1 MQLFMGSEEY
11 YKISVIIP
19 IYNEEKTLN
28 RVIKAV
34 QEIDLPLAKEIII
47 VDEASTDGTQELI
60 EQLPDEGV
68 VKIFHKKNQ
77 GKGAALRS
85 GFAKATGDIV
95 LIQDADLEYDPA
107 EYPKLL
113 KPILEGRA
121 DVVYGSRF
129 VGSDAHRVLY
139 FWHMVGNRFLTL
151 LSNTCSNLNLTD
163 METCYKVFK
172 KDVLDRIKLEE
183 NRFGIEPEMTAKIA
197 RLVQDQELAI
207 YEVGISYSGRTYSE
221 GKKIGIKDA
230 FRAAWCIWKY
240 NSTTTAKIIKYFTHG
255 SIIALS
261 QFIFMVLLIRGANL
275 CTAYELNVANILSI
289 EGALLIAFLL
299 HSTLTW
305 HVRFTSIKEIV
316 RSLFEFHLVT
326 SVSIFTRIGSFY
338 FLNFLGLHYIPNL
351 IIGVVAAL
359 SINYFGYEKI
369 VFNRDRTEQEPFI
382 EPILRK
388 MRIRRVLN
396 EIQKKPECALL
407 DVGCGFN
414 HAFLSAVEPFIGS
427 GTGIDFKVSEKTSA
441 KISTVQTR
449 LDKKLP
455 FKDNTF
461 DTATMLAVLEHL
473 DQPLE
478 ITREIARV
486 IKPGGKLIL
495 TVPGKKAKPVLE
507 FLSFKLGI
515 VNRAEIE
522 DHKKYYDLEELRE
535 LIQQVDT
542 LGIVHHRH
550 FQLGMNNFCVI
561 QKAIVCT

>member
-1 MQLFMGSEEY
+1 MGSEKY
-11 YKISVIIP
+11 RRLSVVIP
-19 IYNEEKTLN
+19 VYNEEKTLN
-28 RVIKAV
+28 EVIDAI
-34 QEIDLPLAKEIII
+34 QAIDLPLAKEIII
-47 VDEASTDGTQELI
+47 VDDSSTDGTRQLI
-60 EQLPDEGV
+60 EQLPDADFI
-68 VKIFHKKNQ
+68 KIFHEKNQ

-85 GFAKATGDIV
+85 GFAQATGDIV

-113 KPILEGRA
+113 KPILDGKA

-129 VGSDAHRVLY
+129 IGSDAHRVLY
-139 FWHMVGNRFLTL
+139 FWHMVGNRLLTL

-172 KDVLDRIKLEE
+172 KDVLKQIELEE

-197 RLVQDQELAI
+197 RLVQDQELSV
-207 YEVGISYSGRTYSE
+207 YEVGISYFGRTYSE

-240 NSTTTAKIIKYFTHG
+240 NSTTTAKIIKYITHG
-255 SIIALS
+255 AIVALS
-261 QFIFMVLLIRGANL
+261 QFIFMVLLVRGANL
-275 CTAYELNVANILSI
+275 TTAYELNAANILSI
-289 EGALLIAFLL
+289 EAALLIAFFL

-305 HVRFTSIKEIV
+305 HVRFTSIKEML
-316 RSLFEFHLVT
+316 RSLFKFHLVT

-338 FLNFLGLHYIPNL
+338 FLNFLGLHYVLNL
-351 IIGVVAAL
+351 SIGIIAAVL
-359 SINYFGYEKI
+359 INYFGYEKI
-369 VFNRDRTEQEPFI
+369 VFNRDRMKQEPFL

-388 MRIRRVLN
+388 MRIRRVLH
-396 EIQKKPECALL
+396 EIKKQPECTLL

-414 HAFLSAVEPFIGS
+414 HTFLSAIEPYIGS
-427 GTGIDFKVSEKTSA
+427 GTGIDFKVPEKTSA
-441 KISTVQTR
+441 KVSTIQAR

-455 FKDNTF
+455 FENNIF
-461 DTATMLAVLEHL
+461 DMATMLAVLEHL
-473 DQPLE
+473 DHPLE

-486 IKPGGKLIL
+486 LKPGGKLIL

-522 DHKKYYDLEELRE
+522 DHKKYYDLEELKE
-535 LIQQVDT
+535 LIQQIDS
-542 LGIVHHRH
+542 LKIVQHRH
-550 FQLGMNNFCVI
+550 FQFGMNNFCVI
-561 QKAIVCT
+561 QKQ

>member
-1 MQLFMGSEEY
+1 MKNQNKHRKLS
-11 YKISVIIP
+11 IIIP

-28 RVIKAV
+28 RVINAV
-34 QEIDLPLAKEIII
+34 QAIDLPLAKEIII
-47 VDEASTDGTQELI
+47 VDDASTDETQELI

-113 KPILEGRA
+113 KPILDGEA

-129 VGSDAHRVLY
+129 IGSDAHRVLY

-151 LSNTCSNLNLTD
+151 LSNICSNLNLTD

-172 KDVLDRIKLEE
+172 KDILDQIKLEE
-183 NRFGIEPEMTAKIA
+183 NRFGIEPEITAKIA
-197 RLVQDQELAI
+197 RLAQDKDVAI
-207 YEVGISYSGRTYSE
+207 YEVGIPYFGRTYSE

-240 NSTTTAKIIKYFTHG
+240 NTTTTAKIIKYVTHG
-255 SIIALS
+255 SVVALS
-261 QFIFMVLLIRGANL
+261 QFVFMILLVRGAKL
-275 CTAYELNVANILSI
+275 TTAYELNVANILCI

-305 HVRFTSIKEIV
+305 HVRFTSIKEV
-316 RSLFEFHLVT
+316 VKSLFEFHIIT
-326 SVSIFTRIGSFY
+326 SVSILTRIGSFY
-338 FLNFLGLHYIPNL
+338 LLNLLGLHYIPNL
-351 IIGVVAAL
+351 TIGLVAAIL
-359 SINYFGYEKI
+359 INYFGYEKI
-369 VFNRDRTEQEPFI
+369 VFNRDRMKQEPFM

-388 MRIRRVLN
+388 MRISRVLN
-396 EIQKKPECALL
+396 EIKKTPKCTLL

-414 HAFLSAVEPFIGS
+414 HAFLSAIESYIGS
-427 GTGIDFKVSEKTSA
+427 GIGIDFKVAEKTSA
-441 KISTVQTR
+441 KISTIQAR
-449 LDKKLP
+449 LGKKLP
-455 FKDNTF
+455 FSDNTF

-473 DQPLE
+473 DHPLE
-478 ITREIARV
+478 ITREIARLL
-486 IKPGGKLIL
+486 KPGGKLIL
-495 TVPGKKAKPVLE
+495 TVPGKRAQPVLE

-535 LIQQVDT
+535 LIQQVET
-542 LGIVHHRH
+542 LEIVQHRS

-561 QKAIVCT
+561 QKK